1 MERDE
6 RPQPQVWR
14 APPDQLQDEERVDHT
29 TLGEVVALDVAVA
42 LATLVALLV
51 AIGSRL
57 EGTGAAKVGELAVP
71 CLGAAAL
78 VVLADRVSHRALPRW
93 VHVVGVA
100 LLGAVLALA
109 AQAGELRGEGA
120 ASRVVDEDPRGGWKT
135 VEMDG
140 VRVDVPDAW
149 DRVEVEG
156 CPSVHEHWALEGAGC
171 GDDQGLALLG
181 SATFDPADGPGVHRY
196 GDGGSP
202 RWGGYVLVG
211 DLAVN
216 VFDDDRDLVQ
226 AVLDSARE
234 VAPRV
239 DP

>member
-6 RPQPQVWR
+6 RPRPQVWR
-14 APPDQLQDEERVDHT
+14 AAPEQLQDEERVDHT
-29 TLGEVVALDVAVA
+29 TLGEVAVLDAVVALGTVV
-42 LATLVALLV
+42 VLLV

-57 EGTGAAKVGELAVP
+57 EGTGAHRAGELAAP

-78 VVLADRVSHRALPRW
+78 AVLVHAVSDRPVPRW
-93 VHVVGVA
+93 VHVA
-100 LLGAVLALA
+100 LLGSVLALA
-109 AQAGELRGEGA
+109 WQAGDLRGGDVE
-120 ASRVVDEDPRGGWKT
+120 SQVVDEDPRSGWRT
-135 VEMDG
+135 VELDG

-149 DRVEVEG
+149 LRVEVAG
-156 CPSVHEHWALEGAGC
+156 CPYAHEHWALEGADC

-181 SATFDPADGPGVHRY
+181 SATFDPADGPGVRRY
-196 GDGGSP
+196 GGGASP
-202 RWGGYVLVG
+202 EWGGYVLVG

-216 VFDDDRDLVQ
+216 VFDDDREVVR
-226 AVLDSARE
+226 AVLGSARE